1 MAYNSG
7 TKYSGGK
14 NQVAGGMASK
24 PVATTTTGKK
34 ESLFS
39 TGLFV
44 KKDDAGNPV
53 EGATLASVQIKE
65 AVTLPAGSWINL
77 YQNEPKTPKHPEFSI
92 KVNPGKLKA

>member
-7 TKYSGGK
+7 TKYSGTK
-14 NQVAGGMASK
+14 NQQAGGTPRTGAA
-24 PVATTTTGKK
+24 VATTGKR

-53 EGATLASVQIKE
+53 EGATLASVQVKE
-65 AVTLPAGSWINL
+65 AVTIPAGSWINL
-77 YQNEPKTPKHPEFSI
+77 YQNEPKTAKHPEFSI
-92 KVNPGKLKA
+92 KVNAGKLKG